1 MTGGLVAL
9 KITHIISW
17 KVIMLAKFR
26 FIIGRMKE
34 EESWGWKIR
43 IMTASGKQRE
53 DSPISGVNL
62 GICIFQPIYILGVRL
77 NELFQLNISNL
88 TFIDNW
94 LDLW

>member
-43 IMTASGKQRE
+43 IMTASVKQRE

-62 GICIFQPIYILGVRL
+62 GICIFQPIDIHGVRL